1 MVKRFL
7 KGTLCAALSLSMAL
21 GGVMVGADQGVVK
34 TKIGKEQAK
43 IQAESHTATLLKQ
56 VEKKQSKKKDAR
68 YLQTVTTTIADT
80 YSRYNNFW
88 RNSTVQET
96 AKGYA
101 AKDILARIGIVRV
114 SRSGTVLVKYYC
126 NTINADGVKGE
137 SSLKLV
143 NMNGTAIPGVTMS
156 NIGTGGGRQLWATNV
171 PAGTYELVTSSA
183 FAEEKYIDAGFLTA
197 VVPNANGRYLNS
209 SGIVVG
215 GNRGTSY
222 QYFKMKKRGVAKLVI
237 QREVYSSN
245 ETYGTEYIV
254 QRKSGR
260 SWKTVQKKKYSSRN
274 SWEYVG
280 LSAGTYRL
288 ALKSPESN
296 VLKLR
301 FNASTANSS
310 YGTKKKKAKTI
321 KRKKY
326 KKQTFAPTDSTKK
339 AHWYK
344 IKVSKKRST
353 YIDVTSLGNE
363 GSIWA
368 QVSGRTRLK
377 SKRIKNGI
385 RFYGKAKA
393 GTYYIKVYKLSK
405 STTGSYQIKYR
416 K

>member
-21 GGVMVGADQGVVK
+21 GGVMVGASQQK
-34 TKIGKEQAK
+34 STKAK
-43 IQAESHTATLLKQ
+43 MSGGNSKAFVQKQ
-56 VEKKQSKKKDAR
+56 VVPLEKVKSGKAKSIAR
-68 YLQTVTTTIADT
+68 GADDVVNAVYADT
-80 YSRYNNFW
+80 ISRF
-88 RNSTVQET
+88 NSFQTNTKAQNGEY
-96 AKGYA
+96 GYVE
-101 AKDILARIGIVRV
+101 KSGIIPVGTVRV
-114 SRSGTVLVKYYC
+114 GRAGTVMVKYYC
-126 NTINADGVKGE
+126 YTTN
-137 SSLKLV
+137 SSGYRDDSALKLL
-143 NMNGTAIPGVTMS
+143 NTNGTAISGVTQS
-156 NIGTGGGRQLWATNV
+156 NTGTGNKSQLWATNV
-171 PAGTYELVTSSA
+171 PAGTYRLYTSYTQYVNTLV
-183 FAEEKYIDAGFLTA
+183 DAGFSSA

-209 SGIVVG
+209 SGILVG

-222 QYFKMKKRGVAKLVI
+222 QYFKMSKRGVAKLAL
-237 QREVYSSN
+237 QRYAY
-245 ETYGTEYIV
+245 YGGPYGMEYTV
-254 QRKSGR
+254 QRRSGR
-260 SWKTVQKKKYSSRN
+260 SWKTVQSRKYSSSN
-274 SWEYVG
+274 SWGYVG

-288 ALKSPESN
+288 VLKSPDSN
-296 VLKLR
+296 VLALR
-301 FNASTANSS
+301 FRASTANSS

-353 YIDVTSLGNE
+353 YIEVTSLGSE

-393 GTYYIKVYKLSK
+393 GTYYIKVYKPSK

>member
-1 MVKRFL
+1 MVKKFL

-21 GGVMVGADQGVVK
+21 GGVMVGASQDQSAKV
-34 TKIGKEQAK
+34 QASK
-43 IQAESHTATLLKQ
+43 DRVQTTVQSTAAPLKK
-56 VEKKQSKKKDAR
+56 VEKKQSKVKDAR
-68 YLQTVTTTIADT
+68 NVQTVTTTVADT
-80 YSRYNNFW
+80 ISRYNSFMANG
-88 RNSTVQET
+88 NAQTGIEGTVGTE
-96 AKGYA
+96 GL
-101 AKDILARIGIVRV
+101 IPVGVVRV
-114 SRSGTVLVKYYC
+114 SRTGTVIVKYYC
-126 NTINADGVKGE
+126 YTTRPYGPQYE
-137 SSLKLV
+137 PTLKLIHT
-143 NMNGTAIPGVTMS
+143 NGAEISGVTMS
-156 NIGTGGGRQLWATNV
+156 RTGTGNKRQLWATNV
-171 PAGTYELVTSSA
+171 PAGTYYIATSYTIS
-183 FAEEKYIDAGFLTA
+183 KNTYIKAGFSSA

-209 SGIVVG
+209 SGILVG

-222 QYFKMKKRGVAKLVI
+222 QYFKMSKRGVAKLAL
-237 QREVYSSN
+237 QRYVY
-245 ETYGTEYIV
+245 YGGPYGMEYTV
-254 QRKSGR
+254 QRRSGR
-260 SWKTVQKKKYSSRN
+260 SWKTVQSRKYSSSN
-274 SWEYVG
+274 SWGYVG

-288 ALKSPESN
+288 VLKSPDSN
-296 VLKLR
+296 VLALR
-301 FNASTANSS
+301 FRASTANSS

-377 SKRIKNGI
+377 SKKIKNGI

-405 STTGSYQIKYR
+405 STTGSYQIKY
-416 K
+416 KK